1 MYTDWNTLKQDCMRC
16 DRCELGTTRTN
27 LVFGVG
33 VPDAEIVF
41 IGEGPGEQEDLRGEP
56 FVGRGGQLLDK
67 YLDAIGLSR
76 QTNIY
81 IGNMVKCRPP
91 QNRDPKPEEQEAC
104 IFWLREQIRL
114 IRPKIIV
121 CLGRISAQR
130 LIDPG
135 FRVTKQHG
143 EFIEK
148 NGVWMMGTFHPA
160 ALLRNPRQKPDAL
173 EDFLRLRDKI
183 AEVCTHTTLG

>member
-1 MYTDWNTLKQDCMRC
+1 MYTNWEDLKRDCMSC
-16 DRCELGTTRTN
+16 QKCELGKTRTN

-67 YLDAIGLSR
+67 YLDAIDLSR
-76 QTNIY
+76 EKNIY

-91 QNRDPKPEEQEAC
+91 HNRDPKPEEQDCC
-104 IFWLREQIRL
+104 IGWLREQIRL

-130 LIDPG
+130 IIDPD

-143 EFIEK
+143 EFLER
-148 NGVWMMGTFHPA
+148 NGVWLMGTFHPA

-183 AEVCTHTTLG
+183 NEVCTHTY